1 MVLILIFSVYKSPNL
16 KMMATMDLGA
26 QGVDDEVSLQ
36 TENVLINKL
45 FTIFYTELQ
54 TLTLVLLSATV
65 STIWLRNFY

>member
-1 MVLILIFSVYKSPNL
+1 MVLILIFSVYKSPNP

-54 TLTLVLLSATV
+54 THSH
-65 STIWLRNFY
+65 

>member
-54 TLTLVLLSATV
+54 THSH
-65 STIWLRNFY
+65 